1 MNKRSSEK
9 HYRLTIKMEK
19 GAEEF
24 LPEEIYTHAK
34 KGIWIE
40 EDGTT
45 DIIKCYPED
54 IESFLRVLVDSGLK
68 IKGLTIEEEEI
79 PDYSVITKRYFKT
92 ITVCGIKIVPPWKKN
107 KPVNSII
114 IEPGMAFGTGR
125 HESTKIM
132 MKLMERIDF
141 KNKDVM
147 DMGCGSG
154 ILAIYASMLGA
165 KRVVAVDNDTD
176 AVLSAKK
183 NINLNRLGNI
193 DIVCADINDI
203 GGVYD
208 IVLANLDI
216 RTFQKYGQKIKNHIK
231 RDGLII
237 ISGILR
243 KEKKQVYK
251 SFEDFRLIAEESK
264 NAWTGMI
271 LKPVS

>member
-1 MNKRSSEK
+1 MNKRGSEK
-9 HYRLTIKMEK
+9 YYKLTLITEK
-19 GAEEF
+19 GAEEY
-24 LPEEIYTHAK
+24 LPEEIYKYAK

-40 EDGTT
+40 EDITT
-45 DIIKCYPED
+45 GIIKCYPED
-54 IESFLRVLVDSGLK
+54 IASFLRVLKDSGFK

-79 PDYSVITKRYFKT
+79 PDYSEITKRYFKT
-92 ITVCGIKIVPPWKKN
+92 ITVCGIKIVPPWTKN
-107 KPVNSII
+107 KPVSSII

-132 MKLMERIDF
+132 MKLMQRIDF

-165 KRVVAVDNDTD
+165 ERVVAVDNDPD

-183 NINLNRLGNI
+183 NIDLNGLGNI
-193 DIVCADINDI
+193 DIVCANINDI
-203 GGVYD
+203 RGLSD
-208 IVLANLDI
+208 IILANLDI
-216 RTFQKYGQKIKNHIK
+216 RTFQKYGENIKNRIK
-231 RDGLII
+231 REGLII

-243 KEKKQVYK
+243 KEKKQAFK
-251 SFEDFRLIAEESK
+251 EFEDFKCIAEESK